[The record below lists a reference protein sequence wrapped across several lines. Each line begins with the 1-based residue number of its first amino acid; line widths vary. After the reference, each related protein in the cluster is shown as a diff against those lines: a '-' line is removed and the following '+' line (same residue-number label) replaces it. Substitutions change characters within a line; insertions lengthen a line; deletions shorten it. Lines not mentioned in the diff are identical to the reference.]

1 MKIPFHVTRF
11 VAIQT
16 YKFYFLVWT
25 LMKVIFLF
33 SIFLCYLFLFLSSST
48 MFTEDPRTSFS
59 FHLPLSWAWRPYS
72 ILKWL
77 WSCTGDKSSF
87 LVFQSVFKVFTWWG
101 HFVND
106 TWDIN
111 RLIHLHLV
119 LFKLSLNPH
128 GSILLFH
135 NMPWIHHF
143 LIIKITHKEHLT
155 RNIIIHVFG
164 LKCILNIFCR
174 FVILI

>member
-1 MKIPFHVTRF
+1 MWPGLLQFNHTSFTFLFEPLWRSSFFFPFSFVT
-11 VAIQT
+11 
-16 YKFYFLVWT
+16 YFYFYHLPACSQKIQE
-25 LMKVIFLF
+25 LLFHFICHFLELEDP
-33 SIFLCYLFLFLSSST
+33 IQFLSDY
-48 MFTEDPRTSFS
+48 EVVLETSHPF
-59 FHLPLSWAWRPYS
+59 WY
-72 ILKWL
+72 
-77 WSCTGDKSSF
+77 
-87 LVFQSVFKVFTWWG
+87 FKVCLKSLHDGGILSMILET
-101 HFVND
+101 
-106 TWDIN
+106 N

-119 LFKLSLNPH
+119 LLKLSLNPH